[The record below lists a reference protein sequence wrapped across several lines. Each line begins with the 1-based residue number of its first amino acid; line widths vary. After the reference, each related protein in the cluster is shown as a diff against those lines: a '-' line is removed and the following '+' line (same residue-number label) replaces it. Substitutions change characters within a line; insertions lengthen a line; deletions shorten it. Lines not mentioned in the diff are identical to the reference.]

1 MQDEKPQ
8 NEKPKDVLQ
17 PTTPEAIRLARTLV
31 RTARYGAIATVDPE
45 TGWPTATRVGVSTDF
60 DGAPIILIS
69 RLAAHTK
76 ALLKDVR
83 CSLLLGAP
91 GKGDPLA
98 HARVTIACEARE
110 IEPGSDDAKRMAG
123 RYLSH
128 QPKAQLYVGL
138 GDFRFFR
145 LEPRSA
151 SLNGG
156 FGKAFALTGEQML
169 NANPAN
175 AELAETEPSA
185 VEHMNDDHSEAV
197 GLYAE
202 HFAKAEPG
210 RWRLVGVDAEGM
222 DLVDGDD
229 VRRVWFETELTSA
242 KDMHTTL
249 VRMAG
254 EARRALNRPLKDARV
269 AS

>member
-1 MQDEKPQ
+1 MQDEKP
-8 NEKPKDVLQ
+8 KDVILE
-17 PTTPEAIRLARTLV
+17 TTAETIRLAKTLI
-31 RTARYGAIATVDPE
+31 RTARHGAIATLDPE
-45 TGWPTATRVGVSTDF
+45 TGWPVATRVGVSTDF
-60 DGAPIILIS
+60 DGTPIVLIS
-69 RLAAHTK
+69 RLAAHTR

-83 CSLLLGAP
+83 CSLLVGAP

-98 HARVTIACEARE
+98 HPRITIACEARE
-110 IEPGSDDAKRMAG
+110 IEPNSDEARRMAG

-145 LEPRSA
+145 LEVRSA
-151 SLNGG
+151 SMNGG
-156 FGKAFALTGEQML
+156 FGKAYALTAAELL
-169 NANPAN
+169 NANPAS
-175 AELAETEPSA
+175 AELAETEPN
-185 VEHMNDDHSEAV
+185 VIEHMNDDHAEAV

-202 HFAKAEPG
+202 HFAQAQPG
-210 RWRLVGVDAEGM
+210 RWCLVGVDAEGM

-229 VRRVWFETELTSA
+229 VRRVWFEAELTSA
-242 KDMHTTL
+242 RDMHMTL

-254 EARRALNRPLKDARV
+254 EARRALDRPLKDANV